1 MIEIVGC
8 NTLRDAVD
16 LLEGKL
22 VTPSTNY
29 PPSPTKKVENS
40 SVDFSEVKGHKRLI
54 EYISIAAAGGHNLLL
69 IGPPG
74 CGKTMI
80 AKRIPT
86 ILPAMIEEEALEV
99 MRIYSFE
106 NHLYDPK
113 SYKNPH

>member
-1 MIEIVGC
+1 M
-8 NTLRDAVD
+8 
-16 LLEGKL
+16 
-22 VTPSTNY
+22 
-29 PPSPTKKVENS
+29 
-40 SVDFSEVKGHKRLI
+40 KRLI

-99 MRIYSFE
+99 MRIYSVA
-106 NHLYDPK
+106 NQL
-113 SYKNPH
+113 KNPGILLTNHH